1 MSVAEKTLITAE
13 QFLRM
18 PNSGFELVD
27 GQPKERIMS
36 SLSNYIGG
44 TIYFLL
50 RAYVVSRNL
59 GWVFPPES
67 GIQCFPWSSR
77 LVRKPDT
84 MFLKRER
91 LRPEEIRDGWVKVVP
106 DLVVEVV
113 SPHDTVYEVEQK
125 VAEFRQAG
133 VPLIWV
139 VTPPSR
145 TVRIIRADGS
155 SSVLNEGDELSGEEV
170 VPGFACRVA
179 DLFLPATPS
188 PELEPAG

>member
-27 GQPKERIMS
+27 GELKERIMS

-50 RAYVVSRNL
+50 RAYVMAENL

-67 GIQCFPWSSR
+67 GIQCFAWNPR

-91 LRPEEIRDGWVKVVP
+91 LRPEEIREGWLKVVP

-113 SPHDTVYEVEQK
+113 SPHDTVYEVEEK
-125 VAEFRQAG
+125 VAEFRRAG

-139 VTPPSR
+139 VVPPSR
-145 TVRIIRADGS
+145 TVRIFRADGS
-155 SSVLNEGDELSGEEV
+155 STMLNDGDELSGEGV

-179 DLFLPATPS
+179 ELFLPEMPAPQ
-188 PELEPAG
+188 PAG